1 MKTTAGYGLSKPR
14 GCMKV
19 IARKGG
25 NPMDHPT
32 SGLKEIIAS
41 SFTARP
47 ALTAAL
53 SGTIFLSLFLS
64 ILPPLVLQRAIDA
77 LTEGKADSS
86 LLLFWGLLYFIL
98 TALSGLSEGIRETLI
113 TMFGQ
118 AVTKRIR
125 QAMAAKLSRLP
136 AAFFTDRGEGST
148 ASLFVNDVDTLED
161 LFDSGII
168 SMAVDGCRL
177 FSILAAVYWLSFGL
191 FLLLLAALPFLFLLT
206 RTFQHH
212 MLAAQIEN
220 RKAIAATNE
229 LIPETCRNIR
239 TIRLLSCEYFMKKR
253 YATAIKKSFQSMEK
267 TNFYDSIYSPIILT
281 TSALLVSLMAILSVS
296 PEGAT
301 LFGMTAGTAAA
312 LIAYVGKI
320 FSPLE
325 SLGMEIENI
334 QSAMAGVH
342 RIREFMEEEEMALP
356 KEKGKK
362 NDLHLRISHLSFA
375 YEKGHPLF
383 KDFNLTLESGCHLT
397 LTGRTGSGKS
407 TLFKLITGL
416 CLPDSG
422 TIALFGMNPAAIP
435 PKERRKIFGIVSQSF
450 PMIDGTVRDQITLGD
465 MRITDT
471 MTASALRIS
480 GLYETVMALPQKLDT
495 PFQDSLFS
503 EGEKQLL
510 SIARALVFQ
519 PPLLLL
525 DEMNA
530 HLDSLTE
537 QKVLR
542 ALSRAS
548 SHRTVLSI
556 SHRLGK
562 ACQGP
567 VLRIGEGSGEGKP

>member
-1 MKTTAGYGLSKPR
+1 
-14 GCMKV
+14 
-19 IARKGG
+19 
-25 NPMDHPT
+25 MDHPT

-41 SFTARP
+41 SFTAHP

-53 SGTIFLSLFLS
+53 SGTIVLSLFLS

-77 LTEGKADSS
+77 LTNGKAESS

-136 AAFFTDRGEGST
+136 AAFFTGRGEGST

-168 SMAVDGCRL
+168 SMAVDSCRL

-253 YATAIKKSFQSMEK
+253 YAAAIKKSFQSMEK

-281 TSALLVSLMAILSVS
+281 TSALLISLMAILSVS
-296 PEGAT
+296 PKGAT

-362 NDLHLRISHLSFA
+362 NDLPLRISHLSFS

-383 KDFNLTLESGCHLT
+383 KDFSLTLESGCHLT

-471 MTASALRIS
+471 MTVSALRIS

-510 SIARALVFQ
+510 AIARALVFQ

-537 QKVLR
+537 QKVFR

-567 VLRIGEGSGEGKP
+567 VLRIGEGRGEGRP

>member
-1 MKTTAGYGLSKPR
+1 
-14 GCMKV
+14 
-19 IARKGG
+19 
-25 NPMDHPT
+25 MDHPT

-53 SGTIFLSLFLS
+53 SGTIVLSLVLS

-77 LTEGKADSS
+77 LTDGKADSS

-113 TMFGQ
+113 TIFGQ

-136 AAFFTDRGEGST
+136 AAFFTGRGEGST

-168 SMAVDGCRL
+168 SMAVDSCRL

-206 RTFQHH
+206 RAFQHH

-253 YATAIKKSFQSMEK
+253 YAAAIKKSFQSMEK

-281 TSALLVSLMAILSVS
+281 TSALLISLMAILSVS
-296 PEGAT
+296 PEGAS

-362 NDLHLRISHLSFA
+362 NDLPLRISHLSFA

-383 KDFNLTLESGCHLT
+383 KDFSLTLEAGCHLT

-416 CLPDSG
+416 YLPDSG

-537 QKVLR
+537 QKVFR

-567 VLRIGEGSGEGKP
+567 VLRIGEGRGEGRP

>member
-1 MKTTAGYGLSKPR
+1 
-14 GCMKV
+14 MKV

-41 SFTARP
+41 SFTAHP

-118 AVTKRIR
+118 SVTKRIR

-136 AAFFTDRGEGST
+136 AAFFTGRGEGST

-168 SMAVDGCRL
+168 SMAVDSCRL
-177 FSILAAVYWLSFGL
+177 FSILAAVYWLSSGL

-253 YATAIKKSFQSMEK
+253 YAAAIKKSFQSMEK

-281 TSALLVSLMAILSVS
+281 TSALLISLMAILSVS

-334 QSAMAGVH
+334 QSALAGVH

-356 KEKGKK
+356 EEKGKK
-362 NDLHLRISHLSFA
+362 NDLPLCISHLSFS

-383 KDFNLTLESGCHLT
+383 KDFSLTLESGCHLT

-416 CLPDSG
+416 YLPDSG

-567 VLRIGEGSGEGKP
+567 VLRIGEGRGEGRP

>member
-1 MKTTAGYGLSKPR
+1 
-14 GCMKV
+14 
-19 IARKGG
+19 
-25 NPMDHPT
+25 MDHPT

-41 SFTARP
+41 SFTTHP

-53 SGTIFLSLFLS
+53 SGTIVLSLFLS

-77 LTEGKADSS
+77 LADGKADSS

-136 AAFFTDRGEGST
+136 AAFFTGRGEGST
-148 ASLFVNDVDTLED
+148 TSLFVNDVDTLED

-168 SMAVDGCRL
+168 SMAVDSCRL

-206 RTFQHH
+206 RAFQHH

-253 YATAIKKSFQSMEK
+253 YAAAIKKSFQSMEK

-281 TSALLVSLMAILSVS
+281 TSALLISLMAILSVS

-320 FSPLE
+320 FSPW
-325 SLGMEIENI
+325 
-334 QSAMAGVH
+334 
-342 RIREFMEEEEMALP
+342 
-356 KEKGKK
+356 
-362 NDLHLRISHLSFA
+362 
-375 YEKGHPLF
+375 
-383 KDFNLTLESGCHLT
+383 
-397 LTGRTGSGKS
+397 
-407 TLFKLITGL
+407 
-416 CLPDSG
+416 
-422 TIALFGMNPAAIP
+422 
-435 PKERRKIFGIVSQSF
+435 
-450 PMIDGTVRDQITLGD
+450 
-465 MRITDT
+465 
-471 MTASALRIS
+471 
-480 GLYETVMALPQKLDT
+480 
-495 PFQDSLFS
+495 
-503 EGEKQLL
+503 
-510 SIARALVFQ
+510 
-519 PPLLLL
+519 
-525 DEMNA
+525 
-530 HLDSLTE
+530 
-537 QKVLR
+537 
-542 ALSRAS
+542 
-548 SHRTVLSI
+548 
-556 SHRLGK
+556 K
-562 ACQGP
+562 AWAW
-567 VLRIGEGSGEGKP
+567 K

>member
-1 MKTTAGYGLSKPR
+1 
-14 GCMKV
+14 
-19 IARKGG
+19 
-25 NPMDHPT
+25 MDHPT

-41 SFTARP
+41 SFTAHP

-53 SGTIFLSLFLS
+53 SGTIVLSLFLS

-77 LTEGKADSS
+77 LTDGKADSS

-136 AAFFTDRGEGST
+136 AAFFTGRGEGST

-168 SMAVDGCRL
+168 SMAVDSCRL

-253 YATAIKKSFQSMEK
+253 YAAAIKKSFQSMEK

-281 TSALLVSLMAILSVS
+281 TSALLISLMAILSVS
-296 PEGAT
+296 PKGAT

-362 NDLHLRISHLSFA
+362 NDLPLRISHLSFS

-383 KDFNLTLESGCHLT
+383 KDFSLTLESGCHLT

-471 MTASALRIS
+471 MTVSALRIS

-495 PFQDSLFS
+495 PFRDSLFS

-510 SIARALVFQ
+510 AIARALVFQ

-537 QKVLR
+537 QKVFR

-567 VLRIGEGSGEGKP
+567 VLRIGEGRGEGRP

>member
-1 MKTTAGYGLSKPR
+1 
-14 GCMKV
+14 MKV

-53 SGTIFLSLFLS
+53 SGTIVLSLFLS

-77 LTEGKADSS
+77 LTAGKADSS

-118 AVTKRIR
+118 SVTKRIR

-136 AAFFTDRGEGST
+136 AAFFTGRGEGST
-148 ASLFVNDVDTLED
+148 ASLFVNDVDALED

-168 SMAVDGCRL
+168 SMAVDSCRL
-177 FSILAAVYWLSFGL
+177 FSILAAIYWLSFGL

-253 YATAIKKSFQSMEK
+253 YAAAIKKSFQSMEK

-281 TSALLVSLMAILSVS
+281 TSALLISLMAILSVN
-296 PEGAT
+296 PEGAS

-334 QSAMAGVH
+334 QSALAGVH
-342 RIREFMEEEEMALP
+342 RIRAFMEEEEMTLP
-356 KEKGKK
+356 EEKGKK
-362 NDLHLRISHLSFA
+362 SDLPLCISHLSFS

-383 KDFNLTLESGCHLT
+383 KDFSLTLEAGCHLT

-416 CLPDSG
+416 YLPDSG

-567 VLRIGEGSGEGKP
+567 VLRIGEGRGEGRP

>member
-1 MKTTAGYGLSKPR
+1 
-14 GCMKV
+14 
-19 IARKGG
+19 
-25 NPMDHPT
+25 MDHPT

-53 SGTIFLSLFLS
+53 SGTIVLSLVLS

-77 LTEGKADSS
+77 LTDGKADSS

-113 TMFGQ
+113 TIFGQ

-136 AAFFTDRGEGST
+136 AAFFTGRGEGST

-168 SMAVDGCRL
+168 SMAVDSCRL

-206 RTFQHH
+206 RAFQHH

-253 YATAIKKSFQSMEK
+253 YAAAIKKSFQSMEK

-281 TSALLVSLMAILSVS
+281 TSALLISLMAILSVS

-362 NDLHLRISHLSFA
+362 NDLPLRISHLSFA

-383 KDFNLTLESGCHLT
+383 KDFSLTLEAGCHLT

-416 CLPDSG
+416 YLPDSG

-537 QKVLR
+537 QKVFR

-567 VLRIGEGSGEGKP
+567 VLRIGEGRGEGRP

>member
-1 MKTTAGYGLSKPR
+1 
-14 GCMKV
+14 MKV

-53 SGTIFLSLFLS
+53 SGTIVLSLFLS

-77 LTEGKADSS
+77 LTAGKVESS

-136 AAFFTDRGEGST
+136 AAFFTGRGEGST
-148 ASLFVNDVDTLED
+148 ASLFVNDVDALED

-168 SMAVDGCRL
+168 SMAVDSCRL

-253 YATAIKKSFQSMEK
+253 YAAAIKKSFQSMEK

-281 TSALLVSLMAILSVS
+281 TSALLISLMAILSVS
-296 PEGAT
+296 PKGAT

-362 NDLHLRISHLSFA
+362 NDLPLRISHLSFS

-383 KDFNLTLESGCHLT
+383 KDFSLTLESGCHLT

-471 MTASALRIS
+471 MTVSALRIS

-510 SIARALVFQ
+510 AIARALVFQ

-537 QKVLR
+537 QKVFR

-567 VLRIGEGSGEGKP
+567 VLRIGEGRGEGRP

>member
-1 MKTTAGYGLSKPR
+1 
-14 GCMKV
+14 MKV

-41 SFTARP
+41 SFTAHP

-53 SGTIFLSLFLS
+53 SGTIVLSLFLS

-77 LTEGKADSS
+77 LTAGKADSS

-136 AAFFTDRGEGST
+136 AAFFTGRGEGST

-168 SMAVDGCRL
+168 SMAVDSCRL

-220 RKAIAATNE
+220 RKAIASTNE

-239 TIRLLSCEYFMKKR
+239 TIRLLSCENFMKKR
-253 YATAIKKSFQSMEK
+253 YAAAIKKSFQSMEK

-281 TSALLVSLMAILSVS
+281 TSALLISLMAILSVS

-342 RIREFMEEEEMALP
+342 RIREFMEEAEMALP

-362 NDLHLRISHLSFA
+362 NDLPLCISHLSFS

-383 KDFNLTLESGCHLT
+383 KDFSLTLESGCHLT

-416 CLPDSG
+416 YLPDSG

-556 SHRLGK
+556 SYRLGK

-567 VLRIGEGSGEGKP
+567 VLRIGEGSGEGRP

>member
-1 MKTTAGYGLSKPR
+1 
-14 GCMKV
+14 
-19 IARKGG
+19 
-25 NPMDHPT
+25 MDHPT

-41 SFTARP
+41 SFTAHP

-53 SGTIFLSLFLS
+53 SGTIVLSLFLS

-77 LTEGKADSS
+77 LTNGKAESS
-86 LLLFWGLLYFIL
+86 LLLFWGLLYFLL

-136 AAFFTDRGEGST
+136 AAFFTGRGEGST

-168 SMAVDGCRL
+168 SMAVDSCRL

-206 RTFQHH
+206 RAFQHH

-253 YATAIKKSFQSMEK
+253 YAAAIKKSFQSMEK

-281 TSALLVSLMAILSVS
+281 TSALLISLMAIFSVS
-296 PEGAT
+296 PEGAS

-362 NDLHLRISHLSFA
+362 NDLPLRISHLSFS

-383 KDFNLTLESGCHLT
+383 KDFSLTLEAGCHLT

-416 CLPDSG
+416 YLPDSG

-495 PFQDSLFS
+495 PFEDSLFS

-510 SIARALVFQ
+510 AIARALVFQ

-537 QKVLR
+537 QKVLC

-567 VLRIGEGSGEGKP
+567 VLRIGEGRGEGRP

>member
-1 MKTTAGYGLSKPR
+1 
-14 GCMKV
+14 
-19 IARKGG
+19 
-25 NPMDHPT
+25 MDHPT

-41 SFTARP
+41 SFTAHP

-53 SGTIFLSLFLS
+53 SGTIVLSLFLS

-77 LTEGKADSS
+77 LTNGKAESS
-86 LLLFWGLLYFIL
+86 LLLFWGLLYFLL

-136 AAFFTDRGEGST
+136 AAFFTGRGEGST

-168 SMAVDGCRL
+168 SMAVDSCRL

-253 YATAIKKSFQSMEK
+253 YAAAIKKSFQSMEK

-281 TSALLVSLMAILSVS
+281 TSALLISLMAILSVS
-296 PEGAT
+296 PKGAT

-362 NDLHLRISHLSFA
+362 NDLPLRISHLSFS

-383 KDFNLTLESGCHLT
+383 KDFSLTLESGCHLT

-471 MTASALRIS
+471 MTVSALRIS

-510 SIARALVFQ
+510 AIARALVFQ

-537 QKVLR
+537 QKVFR

-567 VLRIGEGSGEGKP
+567 VLRIGEGRGEGRP

>member
-1 MKTTAGYGLSKPR
+1 
-14 GCMKV
+14 
-19 IARKGG
+19 
-25 NPMDHPT
+25 MDHPT
-32 SGLKEIIAS
+32 SVLKEIIAS
-41 SFTARP
+41 SFTAHP

-53 SGTIFLSLFLS
+53 SGTIVLSLFLS

-77 LTEGKADSS
+77 LTNGKAESS

-136 AAFFTDRGEGST
+136 AAFFTGRGEGST

-168 SMAVDGCRL
+168 SMAVDSCRL
-177 FSILAAVYWLSFGL
+177 FSILVAVYWLSFGL

-206 RTFQHH
+206 RAFQHH

-253 YATAIKKSFQSMEK
+253 YAAAIKKSFQSMEK

-281 TSALLVSLMAILSVS
+281 TSALLISLMAILSVS

-362 NDLHLRISHLSFA
+362 NDLPLRISHLSFA
-375 YEKGHPLF
+375 YEKDHPLF
-383 KDFNLTLESGCHLT
+383 KDFSLTLEAGCHLT

-548 SHRTVLSI
+548 SNRTVLSI

-562 ACQGP
+562 TCQGP
-567 VLRIGEGSGEGKP
+567 VLRIGEGRGEGRP

>member
-1 MKTTAGYGLSKPR
+1 
-14 GCMKV
+14 
-19 IARKGG
+19 
-25 NPMDHPT
+25 MDHPT

-41 SFTARP
+41 SFTAHP

-53 SGTIFLSLFLS
+53 SGTIVLSLFLS

-77 LTEGKADSS
+77 LADGKADSS

-136 AAFFTDRGEGST
+136 AAFFTGRGEGST

-168 SMAVDGCRL
+168 SMAVDSCRL
-177 FSILAAVYWLSFGL
+177 FFILAAVYWLSFGL

-220 RKAIAATNE
+220 RKAIASTNE

-239 TIRLLSCEYFMKKR
+239 TIRLLSCENFMKKR
-253 YATAIKKSFQSMEK
+253 YAAAIKKSFQSMEK

-281 TSALLVSLMAILSVS
+281 TSALLISLMAILSVS

-362 NDLHLRISHLSFA
+362 NDLPLRISHLSFA
-375 YEKGHPLF
+375 YEKDHPLF
-383 KDFNLTLESGCHLT
+383 KDFSLTLESGCHLT

-416 CLPDSG
+416 YLPDSG

-510 SIARALVFQ
+510 AIARALVFQ

-556 SHRLGK
+556 SHRMES

-567 VLRIGEGSGEGKP
+567 VLRIGEGSGEGRP

>member
-1 MKTTAGYGLSKPR
+1 
-14 GCMKV
+14 
-19 IARKGG
+19 
-25 NPMDHPT
+25 
-32 SGLKEIIAS
+32 
-41 SFTARP
+41 
-47 ALTAAL
+47 
-53 SGTIFLSLFLS
+53 
-64 ILPPLVLQRAIDA
+64 
-77 LTEGKADSS
+77 
-86 LLLFWGLLYFIL
+86 
-98 TALSGLSEGIRETLI
+98 
-113 TMFGQ
+113 MFGQ
-118 AVTKRIR
+118 SVTKRIR

-136 AAFFTDRGEGST
+136 AAFFTGRGEGST
-148 ASLFVNDVDTLED
+148 ASLFVNDVDALED

-253 YATAIKKSFQSMEK
+253 YAAAIKKSFQSMEK

-281 TSALLVSLMAILSVS
+281 TSALLISLMAILSVS
-296 PEGAT
+296 PRGAS

-334 QSAMAGVH
+334 QSAMAGIH

-356 KEKGKK
+356 EEKGKK
-362 NDLHLRISHLSFA
+362 NDLPLRISHLSFS
-375 YEKGHPLF
+375 YEKDHPLF
-383 KDFNLTLESGCHLT
+383 KDFSLTLEAGCHLT

-416 CLPDSG
+416 YLPDSG

-465 MRITDT
+465 MRITDN

-537 QKVLR
+537 QKVLD

-567 VLRIGEGSGEGKP
+567 VLRIGEGSVEGRP

>member
-1 MKTTAGYGLSKPR
+1 
-14 GCMKV
+14 
-19 IARKGG
+19 
-25 NPMDHPT
+25 MDHPT

-53 SGTIFLSLFLS
+53 SGTIVLSLFLS

-77 LTEGKADSS
+77 LTNGKAESS

-136 AAFFTDRGEGST
+136 AAFFTGRGEGST

-168 SMAVDGCRL
+168 SMAVDSCRL

-206 RTFQHH
+206 RAFQHH

-253 YATAIKKSFQSMEK
+253 YAAAIKKSFQSMEK

-281 TSALLVSLMAILSVS
+281 TSALLISLMAILSVS

-362 NDLHLRISHLSFA
+362 NDLPLRISHLSFA

-383 KDFNLTLESGCHLT
+383 KDFSLTLEAGCHLT

-416 CLPDSG
+416 YLPDSG

-537 QKVLR
+537 QKVFR

-567 VLRIGEGSGEGKP
+567 VLRIGEGRGEGRP

>member
-1 MKTTAGYGLSKPR
+1 
-14 GCMKV
+14 
-19 IARKGG
+19 
-25 NPMDHPT
+25 MDHPT

-53 SGTIFLSLFLS
+53 SGTIVLSLFLS

-77 LTEGKADSS
+77 LTDGKADSS

-136 AAFFTDRGEGST
+136 AAFFTGRGEGST

-168 SMAVDGCRL
+168 SMAVDSCRL

-253 YATAIKKSFQSMEK
+253 YAAAIKKSFQSMEK

-281 TSALLVSLMAILSVS
+281 TSALLISLMAILSVS
-296 PEGAT
+296 PKGAT

-356 KEKGKK
+356 REKGKK
-362 NDLHLRISHLSFA
+362 NDLPLRISHLSFS

-383 KDFNLTLESGCHLT
+383 KDFSLTLESGCHLT

-471 MTASALRIS
+471 MTVSALRIS

-495 PFQDSLFS
+495 PFRDSLFS

-510 SIARALVFQ
+510 AIARALVFQ

-537 QKVLR
+537 QKVFR

-567 VLRIGEGSGEGKP
+567 VLRIGEGRGEGRP

>member
-1 MKTTAGYGLSKPR
+1 
-14 GCMKV
+14 
-19 IARKGG
+19 
-25 NPMDHPT
+25 MDHPT
-32 SGLKEIIAS
+32 SSLKEIIAS
-41 SFTARP
+41 SFTAHP

-77 LTEGKADSS
+77 LTAGKAESS

-136 AAFFTDRGEGST
+136 AAFFTGRGEGST

-168 SMAVDGCRL
+168 SMAVDSCRL

-206 RTFQHH
+206 RAFQHH

-253 YATAIKKSFQSMEK
+253 YAAAIKKSFQSMEK

-281 TSALLVSLMAILSVS
+281 TSALLISLMAILSVS

-342 RIREFMEEEEMALP
+342 RIREFMEEEEMTLP
-356 KEKGKK
+356 EEKGKK
-362 NDLHLRISHLSFA
+362 SDLPLRISHLSFS

-383 KDFNLTLESGCHLT
+383 KDFSLTLESGCHLT

-537 QKVLR
+537 QKALR

-556 SHRLGK
+556 SHRMES

-567 VLRIGEGSGEGKP
+567 VLRIGEGSGEGRP

>member
-1 MKTTAGYGLSKPR
+1 
-14 GCMKV
+14 MKV

-41 SFTARP
+41 SFTAHP

-77 LTEGKADSS
+77 LADGKADSS

-118 AVTKRIR
+118 SVTKRIR

-136 AAFFTDRGEGST
+136 AAFFTGRGEGST
-148 ASLFVNDVDTLED
+148 ASLFVNDVDALED

-220 RKAIAATNE
+220 RKAIASTNE

-239 TIRLLSCEYFMKKR
+239 TIRLLSCEYFMKKK
-253 YATAIKKSFQSMEK
+253 YAAAIKKSFQSMEK

-281 TSALLVSLMAILSVS
+281 TSALLISLMAILSVS
-296 PEGAT
+296 PEGAN

-342 RIREFMEEEEMALP
+342 RIRAFMEEEEMTLP
-356 KEKGKK
+356 AGNGKK
-362 NDLHLRISHLSFA
+362 SDLPLCISHLSFS

-383 KDFNLTLESGCHLT
+383 KDFSLTLEA
-397 LTGRTGSGKS
+397 
-407 TLFKLITGL
+407 GL
-416 CLPDSG
+416 YLPDSG
-422 TIALFGMNPAAIP
+422 TIALFGMNPATIP

-537 QKVLR
+537 QKVLA

-567 VLRIGEGSGEGKP
+567 VLRIGEGRGEGRP

>member
-1 MKTTAGYGLSKPR
+1 
-14 GCMKV
+14 
-19 IARKGG
+19 
-25 NPMDHPT
+25 MDHPT

-41 SFTARP
+41 SFTAHP

-53 SGTIFLSLFLS
+53 SGTIVLSLFLS

-77 LTEGKADSS
+77 LADGKADSS

-136 AAFFTDRGEGST
+136 AAFFTGRGEGST

-168 SMAVDGCRL
+168 SMAVDSCRL

-220 RKAIAATNE
+220 RKAIASTNE

-239 TIRLLSCEYFMKKR
+239 TIRLLSCENFMKKR
-253 YATAIKKSFQSMEK
+253 YAAAIKKSFQSMEK

-281 TSALLVSLMAILSVS
+281 TSALLISLMAILSVS

-362 NDLHLRISHLSFA
+362 NDLPLRISHLSFA

-383 KDFNLTLESGCHLT
+383 KDFSLTLEAGCHLT

-416 CLPDSG
+416 YLPDSG

-556 SHRLGK
+556 SHRMES

-567 VLRIGEGSGEGKP
+567 VLRIGEGSGEGRP

>member
-1 MKTTAGYGLSKPR
+1 
-14 GCMKV
+14 
-19 IARKGG
+19 
-25 NPMDHPT
+25 MDHPT

-41 SFTARP
+41 SFTAHP

-53 SGTIFLSLFLS
+53 SGTIVLSLFLS

-77 LTEGKADSS
+77 LTDGKAESS

-168 SMAVDGCRL
+168 SMAVDSCRL

-239 TIRLLSCEYFMKKR
+239 TIRLLSCEYFMNKR
-253 YATAIKKSFQSMEK
+253 YAAAIKKSFQSMEK

-281 TSALLVSLMAILSVS
+281 TSALLISLMAILSVS
-296 PEGAT
+296 PEGAS

-362 NDLHLRISHLSFA
+362 NDLPLRISHLSFS
-375 YEKGHPLF
+375 YEKDHPLF
-383 KDFNLTLESGCHLT
+383 KDFSLTLESGCHLT

-537 QKVLR
+537 QKVLA

-562 ACQGP
+562 AYPGP
-567 VLRIGEGSGEGKP
+567 VLRIGEGRGGGRP

>member
-1 MKTTAGYGLSKPR
+1 
-14 GCMKV
+14 MKV

-53 SGTIFLSLFLS
+53 SGTIVLSLFLS
-64 ILPPLVLQRAIDA
+64 IFPPLVLQRAIDA
-77 LTEGKADSS
+77 LTAGKADSS

-118 AVTKRIR
+118 SVTKRIR

-136 AAFFTDRGEGST
+136 AAFFTGRGEGST
-148 ASLFVNDVDTLED
+148 ASLFVNDVDALED

-168 SMAVDGCRL
+168 SMAVDSCRL

-229 LIPETCRNIR
+229 LIPETCHNIR

-253 YATAIKKSFQSMEK
+253 YAAAIKKSFQSMEK

-281 TSALLVSLMAILSVS
+281 TSALLISLMAILSVS

-312 LIAYVGKI
+312 LIAYVEKI

-362 NDLHLRISHLSFA
+362 NDLPLRISHLSFS
-375 YEKGHPLF
+375 YEKDHPLF
-383 KDFNLTLESGCHLT
+383 KDFSLTLEAGCHLT

-416 CLPDSG
+416 YLPDSG

-471 MTASALRIS
+471 MTVSALRIS

-510 SIARALVFQ
+510 AIARALVFQ

-537 QKVLR
+537 QKVFR

-567 VLRIGEGSGEGKP
+567 VLRIGEGRGEGRP

>member
-1 MKTTAGYGLSKPR
+1 
-14 GCMKV
+14 MKV

-41 SFTARP
+41 SLTAHP

-77 LTEGKADSS
+77 LADGKADSS

-113 TMFGQ
+113 TIFGQ

-136 AAFFTDRGEGST
+136 PAFFTSRGEGST
-148 ASLFVNDVDTLED
+148 ASLFVNDVDALED

-168 SMAVDGCRL
+168 SMAVDSCRL

-239 TIRLLSCEYFMKKR
+239 TIRLLSCENFMKKR
-253 YATAIKKSFQSMEK
+253 YAAAIKKSFQSMEK

-281 TSALLVSLMAILSVS
+281 TSALLISLMAILSVS
-296 PEGAT
+296 PEGAS

-342 RIREFMEEEEMALP
+342 RIRAFMEEEEMTLP
-356 KEKGKK
+356 AGNGKK
-362 NDLHLRISHLSFA
+362 SDLPLCISHLSFS

-383 KDFNLTLESGCHLT
+383 KDFSLTLEAGCHLT

-416 CLPDSG
+416 YLPDSG

-548 SHRTVLSI
+548 SNRTVLSI

-567 VLRIGEGSGEGKP
+567 VLRIGEGSGEGRP

>member
-1 MKTTAGYGLSKPR
+1 
-14 GCMKV
+14 
-19 IARKGG
+19 
-25 NPMDHPT
+25 MDHPT

-41 SFTARP
+41 SFTAHP

-53 SGTIFLSLFLS
+53 SGTIVLSLFLS

-77 LTEGKADSS
+77 LTNGKAESS

-136 AAFFTDRGEGST
+136 AAFFTGRGEGST

-168 SMAVDGCRL
+168 SMAVDSCRL
-177 FSILAAVYWLSFGL
+177 FSILVAVYWLSFGL

-206 RTFQHH
+206 RAFQHH

-253 YATAIKKSFQSMEK
+253 YAAAIKKSFQSMEK

-281 TSALLVSLMAILSVS
+281 TSALLISLMAILSVS

-362 NDLHLRISHLSFA
+362 NDLPLRISHLSFA
-375 YEKGHPLF
+375 YEKDHPLF
-383 KDFNLTLESGCHLT
+383 KDFSLTLEAGCHLT

-510 SIARALVFQ
+510 AIARALVFQ

-548 SHRTVLSI
+548 SNRTVLSI

-562 ACQGP
+562 TCQGP
-567 VLRIGEGSGEGKP
+567 VLRIGEGRGEGRP

>member
-1 MKTTAGYGLSKPR
+1 
-14 GCMKV
+14 MKV

-32 SGLKEIIAS
+32 SGLKGIIAS
-41 SFTARP
+41 SFTAHP

-53 SGTIFLSLFLS
+53 SGTIVLSLFLS

-77 LTEGKADSS
+77 LTNGKAESS

-136 AAFFTDRGEGST
+136 AAFFTGRGEGST

-168 SMAVDGCRL
+168 SMAVDSCRL

-220 RKAIAATNE
+220 RKAIASTNE

-239 TIRLLSCEYFMKKR
+239 TIRLLSCENFMKKR
-253 YATAIKKSFQSMEK
+253 YAAAIKKSFQSMEK

-281 TSALLVSLMAILSVS
+281 TSALLISLMAILSVS

-342 RIREFMEEEEMALP
+342 RIREFMEEAEMALP

-362 NDLHLRISHLSFA
+362 NDLPLCISHLSFS

-383 KDFNLTLESGCHLT
+383 KDFSLTLESGCHLT

-416 CLPDSG
+416 YLPDSG

-495 PFQDSLFS
+495 PFEDSLFS

-510 SIARALVFQ
+510 AIARALVFQ

-567 VLRIGEGSGEGKP
+567 VLRIGEGSVEGRP

>member
-1 MKTTAGYGLSKPR
+1 
-14 GCMKV
+14 MKV

-53 SGTIFLSLFLS
+53 SGTIVLSLFLS

-77 LTEGKADSS
+77 LTDGKADSS
-86 LLLFWGLLYFIL
+86 LLLFWGLLYFLL

-113 TMFGQ
+113 TIFGQ
-118 AVTKRIR
+118 SVTKRIR

-136 AAFFTDRGEGST
+136 AAFFTGRGEGST

-168 SMAVDGCRL
+168 SMAVDSCRL

-253 YATAIKKSFQSMEK
+253 YAAAIKKSFQSMEK

-281 TSALLVSLMAILSVS
+281 TSALLISLMAILSVS
-296 PEGAT
+296 PEGAS

-362 NDLHLRISHLSFA
+362 NDLPLRISHLSFS
-375 YEKGHPLF
+375 YEKDHPLF
-383 KDFNLTLESGCHLT
+383 KDFSLTLESGCHLT

-416 CLPDSG
+416 YLPDSG

-510 SIARALVFQ
+510 AIARALVFQ

-562 ACQGP
+562 TCQGP
-567 VLRIGEGSGEGKP
+567 VLHIGEGSGEGRP

>member
-1 MKTTAGYGLSKPR
+1 
-14 GCMKV
+14 
-19 IARKGG
+19 
-25 NPMDHPT
+25 MDHPT

-41 SFTARP
+41 SFTAHP

-53 SGTIFLSLFLS
+53 SGTIVLSLFLS

-77 LTEGKADSS
+77 LTAGKADSS

-136 AAFFTDRGEGST
+136 AAFFTGRGEGST

-168 SMAVDGCRL
+168 SMAVDSCRL
-177 FSILAAVYWLSFGL
+177 FFILAAVYWLSFGL

-253 YATAIKKSFQSMEK
+253 YAAAIKKSFQSMEK

-281 TSALLVSLMAILSVS
+281 TSALLISLMAILSVS
-296 PEGAT
+296 PKGAT

-362 NDLHLRISHLSFA
+362 NDLPLRISHLSFS

-383 KDFNLTLESGCHLT
+383 KDFSLTLESGCHLT

-471 MTASALRIS
+471 MTVSALRIS

-510 SIARALVFQ
+510 GIARALVFQ

-537 QKVLR
+537 QKVFR

-567 VLRIGEGSGEGKP
+567 VLRIGEGRGEGRP

>member
-1 MKTTAGYGLSKPR
+1 
-14 GCMKV
+14 
-19 IARKGG
+19 
-25 NPMDHPT
+25 MDHPT

-41 SFTARP
+41 SFTAHP

-53 SGTIFLSLFLS
+53 SGTIVLSLFLS

-77 LTEGKADSS
+77 LTNGKAESS

-136 AAFFTDRGEGST
+136 AAFFTGRGEGST

-168 SMAVDGCRL
+168 SMAVDSCRL

-206 RTFQHH
+206 RAFQHH

-253 YATAIKKSFQSMEK
+253 YAAAIKKSFQSMEK

-281 TSALLVSLMAILSVS
+281 TSALLISLMAILSVS

-362 NDLHLRISHLSFA
+362 NDLPLRISHLSFA

-383 KDFNLTLESGCHLT
+383 KDFSLTLEAGCHLT

-416 CLPDSG
+416 YLPDSG

-537 QKVLR
+537 QKVFR

-562 ACQGP
+562 ACQGS
-567 VLRIGEGSGEGKP
+567 VLRIGEERGEGRP

>member
-1 MKTTAGYGLSKPR
+1 MG
-14 GCMKV
+14 
-19 IARKGG
+19 
-25 NPMDHPT
+25 HPT

-41 SFTARP
+41 SFTAHP

-53 SGTIFLSLFLS
+53 SGTIVLSLFLS

-77 LTEGKADSS
+77 LTNGKAESS

-136 AAFFTDRGEGST
+136 AAFFTGRGEGST

-168 SMAVDGCRL
+168 SMAVDSCRL

-206 RTFQHH
+206 RAFQHH

-229 LIPETCRNIR
+229 LIPETCLNIR

-253 YATAIKKSFQSMEK
+253 YAAAIKKSFQSMEK

-281 TSALLVSLMAILSVS
+281 TSALLISLMAILSVS

-362 NDLHLRISHLSFA
+362 NDLPLRISHLSFA

-383 KDFNLTLESGCHLT
+383 KDFSLTLEAGCHLT

-416 CLPDSG
+416 YLPDSG

-530 HLDSLTE
+530 YLDSLTE
-537 QKVLR
+537 QKVFR

-567 VLRIGEGSGEGKP
+567 VLRIGEGRGEGRP

>member
-1 MKTTAGYGLSKPR
+1 
-14 GCMKV
+14 MKV

-41 SFTARP
+41 SFTAHP

-53 SGTIFLSLFLS
+53 SGTIVLSLFLS

-77 LTEGKADSS
+77 LTNGKAESS

-136 AAFFTDRGEGST
+136 AAFFTGRGEGST

-168 SMAVDGCRL
+168 SMAVDSCRL

-206 RTFQHH
+206 RAFQHH

-220 RKAIAATNE
+220 RKAIASTNE

-253 YATAIKKSFQSMEK
+253 YAAAIKKSFQSMEK

-281 TSALLVSLMAILSVS
+281 TSALLISLMAILSVS

-362 NDLHLRISHLSFA
+362 NDLPLRISHLSFA

-383 KDFNLTLESGCHLT
+383 KDFSLTLEAGCHLT

-471 MTASALRIS
+471 MTVSALRIS

-537 QKVLR
+537 QKVFR

-567 VLRIGEGSGEGKP
+567 VLRIGEGRGEGRP

>member
-1 MKTTAGYGLSKPR
+1 
-14 GCMKV
+14 MKV

-53 SGTIFLSLFLS
+53 SGTIVLSLFLS

-77 LTEGKADSS
+77 LTNGKAESS

-136 AAFFTDRGEGST
+136 AAFFTGRGEGST

-206 RTFQHH
+206 RAFQHH

-220 RKAIAATNE
+220 RKAITTTNE

-239 TIRLLSCEYFMKKR
+239 TIRLLSCEYFMKKK
-253 YATAIKKSFQSMEK
+253 YAAAIKKSFQSMEK

-281 TSALLVSLMAILSVS
+281 TSALLISLMAILSVS
-296 PEGAT
+296 PEGAN

-362 NDLHLRISHLSFA
+362 NDLPLRISHLSFA

-383 KDFNLTLESGCHLT
+383 KDFSLTLESGCHLT

-416 CLPDSG
+416 YLPDSG

-495 PFQDSLFS
+495 PFEDSLFS

-510 SIARALVFQ
+510 AIARALVFQ

-537 QKVLR
+537 QKVLC

-567 VLRIGEGSGEGKP
+567 VLRIGEGRGEGRP

>member
-1 MKTTAGYGLSKPR
+1 
-14 GCMKV
+14 
-19 IARKGG
+19 
-25 NPMDHPT
+25 MDHPT

-41 SFTARP
+41 SFIAHP

-86 LLLFWGLLYFIL
+86 LLLFWGLLYFLL
-98 TALSGLSEGIRETLI
+98 TALSGLSEGMRETLI

-118 AVTKRIR
+118 SVTKRIR

-136 AAFFTDRGEGST
+136 PAFFTGRGEGST

-212 MLAAQIEN
+212 MLTAQIEN
-220 RKAIAATNE
+220 RKAIASTNE

-253 YATAIKKSFQSMEK
+253 YAAAIKKSFQSMEK

-281 TSALLVSLMAILSVS
+281 TSALLISLMAILSVS

-342 RIREFMEEEEMALP
+342 RIREFMEEEEMTLP
-356 KEKGKK
+356 KEQGKK
-362 NDLHLRISHLSFA
+362 NDLPLRISHLSFS
-375 YEKGHPLF
+375 YEKDHPLF
-383 KDFNLTLESGCHLT
+383 KDFSLTLEAGCHLT

-416 CLPDSG
+416 YLPDSG

-495 PFQDSLFS
+495 LFQDSLFS

-537 QKVLR
+537 QKVMD

-562 ACQGP
+562 AGQGP
-567 VLRIGEGSGEGKP
+567 VLRIGEGRGEGRP

>member
-1 MKTTAGYGLSKPR
+1 
-14 GCMKV
+14 MKV

-41 SFTARP
+41 SFTAHP

-53 SGTIFLSLFLS
+53 SGTIVLSLFLS

-77 LTEGKADSS
+77 LTDGKAESS

-136 AAFFTDRGEGST
+136 AAFFTGRSEGST

-229 LIPETCRNIR
+229 LIPETCSNIR

-253 YATAIKKSFQSMEK
+253 YAAAIKKSFQSMEK

-281 TSALLVSLMAILSVS
+281 TSALLISLMAILSVS
-296 PEGAT
+296 PEGAS

-362 NDLHLRISHLSFA
+362 NDLPLRISHLSFS

-383 KDFNLTLESGCHLT
+383 KDFSLTLEAGCHLT

-480 GLYETVMALPQKLDT
+480 GLYEAVMALPQKLDT

-519 PPLLLL
+519 PPLILL

-567 VLRIGEGSGEGKP
+567 VLRIGEGSGEGRP

>member
-1 MKTTAGYGLSKPR
+1 
-14 GCMKV
+14 MKV

-53 SGTIFLSLFLS
+53 SGTIVLSLFLS
-64 ILPPLVLQRAIDA
+64 IFPPLVLQRSIDA
-77 LTEGKADSS
+77 LTAGKADSS

-118 AVTKRIR
+118 SVTKRIR

-136 AAFFTDRGEGST
+136 AAFFTGRGEGST
-148 ASLFVNDVDTLED
+148 ASLFVNDVDALED

-168 SMAVDGCRL
+168 SMAVDSCRL

-229 LIPETCRNIR
+229 LIPETCHNIR

-253 YATAIKKSFQSMEK
+253 YAAAIKKSFQSMEK

-281 TSALLVSLMAILSVS
+281 TSALLISLMAILSVS

-312 LIAYVGKI
+312 LIAYVEKI

-362 NDLHLRISHLSFA
+362 NDLPLRISHLSFS
-375 YEKGHPLF
+375 YEKDHPLF
-383 KDFNLTLESGCHLT
+383 KDFSLTLEAGCHLT

-416 CLPDSG
+416 YLPDSG

-471 MTASALRIS
+471 MTVSALRIS

-510 SIARALVFQ
+510 AIARALVFQ

-537 QKVLR
+537 QKVFR

-567 VLRIGEGSGEGKP
+567 VLRIGEGRGEGRP

>member
-1 MKTTAGYGLSKPR
+1 
-14 GCMKV
+14 
-19 IARKGG
+19 
-25 NPMDHPT
+25 MDHPT

-41 SFTARP
+41 SFTTHP

-53 SGTIFLSLFLS
+53 SGTIVLSLFLS

-77 LTEGKADSS
+77 LADGKADSS

-136 AAFFTDRGEGST
+136 AAFFTGRGEGST

-168 SMAVDGCRL
+168 SMAVDSCRL

-206 RTFQHH
+206 RAFQHH

-253 YATAIKKSFQSMEK
+253 YAAAIKKSFQSMEK

-281 TSALLVSLMAILSVS
+281 TSALLISLMAILSVS

-362 NDLHLRISHLSFA
+362 NDLPLRISHLSFA

-383 KDFNLTLESGCHLT
+383 KDFSLTLEAGCHLT

-495 PFQDSLFS
+495 PFEDSLFS

-537 QKVLR
+537 QKVLC

-567 VLRIGEGSGEGKP
+567 VLRIGEGRGEGRP

>member
-1 MKTTAGYGLSKPR
+1 
-14 GCMKV
+14 
-19 IARKGG
+19 
-25 NPMDHPT
+25 MDHPT

-41 SFTARP
+41 SFTAHP

-53 SGTIFLSLFLS
+53 SGTIVLSLFLS

-77 LTEGKADSS
+77 LAAGKAESS
-86 LLLFWGLLYFIL
+86 LLLFWGLLYFLL

-118 AVTKRIR
+118 AVTKKIR

-136 AAFFTDRGEGST
+136 AAFFTGRGEGST

-168 SMAVDGCRL
+168 SMAVDSCRL

-253 YATAIKKSFQSMEK
+253 YAAAIKKSFHSMEK

-281 TSALLVSLMAILSVS
+281 TSALLISLMAILSVS
-296 PEGAT
+296 PEGAS

-362 NDLHLRISHLSFA
+362 NDLPLRISHLSFS
-375 YEKGHPLF
+375 YEKDHPLF
-383 KDFNLTLESGCHLT
+383 KDFSLTLEAGCHLT

-416 CLPDSG
+416 YLPDSG

-567 VLRIGEGSGEGKP
+567 VLRIGEGSGEGRP

>member
-1 MKTTAGYGLSKPR
+1 
-14 GCMKV
+14 MKV

-136 AAFFTDRGEGST
+136 AAFFTGRGEGST
-148 ASLFVNDVDTLED
+148 ASLFVNDVDALED

-206 RTFQHH
+206 RAFQHH

-220 RKAIAATNE
+220 RKAIATTNE

-239 TIRLLSCEYFMKKR
+239 TIRLLSCEYFMKKK
-253 YATAIKKSFQSMEK
+253 YAAAIKKSFQSMEK

-281 TSALLVSLMAILSVS
+281 TSALLISLMAIFSVS
-296 PEGAT
+296 PEGAS

-362 NDLHLRISHLSFA
+362 NDLPLRISHLSFS

-383 KDFNLTLESGCHLT
+383 KDFSLTLEAGCHLT

-416 CLPDSG
+416 YLPDSG

-495 PFQDSLFS
+495 PFEDSLFS

-510 SIARALVFQ
+510 AIARALVFQ

-537 QKVLR
+537 QKVLC

-567 VLRIGEGSGEGKP
+567 VLRIGEGRGEGRP

>member
-1 MKTTAGYGLSKPR
+1 
-14 GCMKV
+14 
-19 IARKGG
+19 
-25 NPMDHPT
+25 MDHPT

-41 SFTARP
+41 SLTAHP

-53 SGTIFLSLFLS
+53 SGTIVLSLFLS

-77 LTEGKADSS
+77 LTNGKAESS

-136 AAFFTDRGEGST
+136 AAFFTGRGEGST
-148 ASLFVNDVDTLED
+148 ASLFVNDVDALED

-168 SMAVDGCRL
+168 SMAVDSCRL

-220 RKAIAATNE
+220 RKAIASTNE

-239 TIRLLSCEYFMKKR
+239 TIRLLSCENFMKKK
-253 YATAIKKSFQSMEK
+253 YAAAITRSFQSMEK

-281 TSALLVSLMAILSVS
+281 TSALLISLMAILSVS

-362 NDLHLRISHLSFA
+362 NDLPLCISHLSFA

-383 KDFNLTLESGCHLT
+383 KDFSLTLEAGCHLT

-537 QKVLR
+537 QKVFR

-567 VLRIGEGSGEGKP
+567 VLRIGEGRGEGRP